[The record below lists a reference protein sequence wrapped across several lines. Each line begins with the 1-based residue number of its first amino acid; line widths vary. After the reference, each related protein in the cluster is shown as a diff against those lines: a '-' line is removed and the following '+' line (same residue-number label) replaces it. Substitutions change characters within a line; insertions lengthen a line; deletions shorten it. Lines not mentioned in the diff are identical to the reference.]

1 MFRVTSSSLHTASLS
16 VVGLL
21 LSGCCAHEIVAADGT
36 AVCVIE
42 PPVADAAVS
51 AAFGA
56 APSIMGDYQYDDF
69 GTPSEPIV
77 SLATADGA
85 DGSSLW
91 QDHGCEPVPMEWALQ
106 GSGGAVEV
114 LEESERGIRINL
126 WFRRLEPCVI
136 TCSPGIVCDEDEVGQ
151 QLGELDDGWYGAE
164 VIVVTES
171 VAETSELPGQIS
183 IYGER
188 WK

>member
-1 MFRVTSSSLHTASLS
+1 MFDRARPIAALSLAATLAGCLCDNSI
-16 VVGLL
+16 VG
-21 LSGCCAHEIVAADGT
+21 ADGT
-36 AVCVIE
+36 RVCLIDPEDADEAVGI
-42 PPVADAAVS
+42 
-51 AAFGA
+51 AFDSS
-56 APSIMGDYQYDDF
+56 PTVMGEYRYDDF

-77 SLATADGA
+77 ALATADGA

-91 QDHGCEPVPMEWALQ
+91 QDHGCEAVPMEWGLQ
-106 GSGGAVEV
+106 GGGTSLEI

-126 WFRRLEPCVI
+126 WYRRLEPCV
-136 TCSPGIVCDEDEVGQ
+136 TVCSPGIVCDEDEVGQ

-164 VIVVTES
+164 MVVVTEA
-171 VAETSELPGQIS
+171 VAEESELPGQIS